1 MFNKFSG
8 EAKTT
13 GLGTLRLTSVDVS
26 RMPLEWKTS
35 DLDRMN
41 QMIDLIWLLIQSV
54 KNIYNTIRKNVNM
67 NRVFNDIKVLLLTLG
82 VLIYLG
88 YVKMYTHTHTQNS

>member
-8 EAKTT
+8 EAKTA

-41 QMIDLIWLLIQSV
+41 QMISAQDVAISMGAGFPEESAV
-54 KNIYNTIRKNVNM
+54 EYY
-67 NRVFNDIKVLLLTLG
+67 IKSIDHKV
-82 VLIYLG
+82 Y
-88 YVKMYTHTHTQNS
+88 

>member
-1 MFNKFSG
+1 
-8 EAKTT
+8 
-13 GLGTLRLTSVDVS
+13 
-26 RMPLEWKTS
+26 
-35 DLDRMN
+35 
-41 QMIDLIWLLIQSV
+41 
-54 KNIYNTIRKNVNM
+54 M